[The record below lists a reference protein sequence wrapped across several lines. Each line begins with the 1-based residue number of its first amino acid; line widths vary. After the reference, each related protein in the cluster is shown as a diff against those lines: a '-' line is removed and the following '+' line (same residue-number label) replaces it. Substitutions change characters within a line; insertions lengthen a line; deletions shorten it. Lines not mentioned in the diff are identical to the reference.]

1 MNDKFMIKICRLLRY
16 NLMVFSIIL
25 FILGTINNYFNV
37 MLMGVILVFTNNIIY
52 GLENRKSRMLF
63 LIFNVMIFVFLL
75 SRPFISMMRG
85 DAWWY
90 FKKNDVNFAMNSLML
105 TLLSLIFGQYI
116 GERSIC
122 KKNIKIDKFT
132 IFDKYDCNYIK
143 GLRFIS
149 ICLFYMSMAFFL
161 LTELEKLI
169 YMRGK
174 NYEMLYS
181 SFKTQLP
188 YFIIAIGSMQKYFLC
203 VFLSTFPKKAEA
215 FIPLSLY
222 VISALPSLIIGLR
235 NPIVLNVI
243 FCIIYY
249 FIRDIYDKKE
259 KWVGAMEKTLMIIA
273 APICILLLGAYNY
286 IRAGQKI
293 NGNGALDLFVDFLY
307 KQGVSFDV
315 LCIGHNTIPKIKYTG
330 FVNYTFGG
338 IIDYFTHNKIAQL
351 IFNAKSLGSGNNI
364 NMALYSNSFAHR
376 MSYAARGQEYL
387 EGNGWGSSYILETY
401 ADFGYIG
408 IIIFSI
414 LIGIL
419 LSYMVYLVNKGVFHS
434 TVVFLILTN
443 IFFLPRDAALN
454 WINFIFYIQFL
465 LPITICFVF
474 AKLCIK
480 KYRYNIGIIESKY

>member
-1 MNDKFMIKICRLLRY
+1 MNNKFMKKICRLLRY
-16 NLMVFSIIL
+16 NLIL
-25 FILGTINNYFNV
+25 FSAILFMLGTINNYFNV
-37 MLMGVILVFTNNIIY
+37 TLISIMFLFVNNIIY
-52 GLENRKSRMLF
+52 GLEKKTNRMLF

-75 SRPFISMMRG
+75 SRPFISMIKG
-85 DAWWY
+85 DVWWY
-90 FKKNDVNFAMNSLML
+90 FKRNDVIFAMNSLML
-105 TLLSLIFGQYI
+105 TLLFLMFGQYI
-116 GERSIC
+116 GEKSIYQ
-122 KKNIKIDKFT
+122 KKLRINKFT
-132 IFDKYDCNYIK
+132 IFDKYDYNYVK
-143 GLRFIS
+143 GLRCIS
-149 ICLFYMSMAFFL
+149 ICLFYISMVFFL

-174 NYEMLYS
+174 DYEMLYS
-181 SFKTQLP
+181 SFQTNLP

-203 VFLSTFPKKAEA
+203 IFLSTFPKKLEA

-235 NPIVLNVI
+235 NPIVLNLI
-243 FCIIYY
+243 FCIVYY
-249 FIRDIYDKKE
+249 FIRDIYDNKE
-259 KWVGAMEKTLMIIA
+259 KWIGKMEKTIMIIA
-273 APICILLLGAYNY
+273 APICILFLGAYNY
-286 IRAGQKI
+286 IRAGEKI
-293 NGNGALDLFVDFLY
+293 GGNGILDLFIDFLY

-387 EGNGWGSSYILETY
+387 AGNGWGSSYILETY

-408 IIIFSI
+408 IIIFSV
-414 LIGIL
+414 LIGVL
-419 LSYMVYLVNKGVFHS
+419 LAYMIYLVNKGLFHS
-434 TVVFLILTN
+434 TIIFLILTN

-465 LPITICFVF
+465 LPLIICFLF

-480 KYRYNIGIIESKY
+480 KYCYNIKVMESKY